1 MHFVIINN
9 TQDANMIIDLRKEPK
24 EVREWVQDAERATG
38 LSGFALIM
46 GAIMDFPTRL
56 KRIVAPVRIPLPRNQ
71 QRIPK
76 KNDKMGNILLNSS
89 AKIVNLDLLE
99 R

>member
-1 MHFVIINN
+1 MVHFVIINN

-46 GAIMDFPTRL
+46 GAIMDFSNKAKKNRRL
-56 KRIVAPVRIPLPRNQ
+56 RKNPA
-71 QRIPK
+71 PK
-76 KNDKMGNILLNSS
+76 KNNNVSQRKMT
-89 AKIVNLDLLE
+89 K
-99 R
+99 